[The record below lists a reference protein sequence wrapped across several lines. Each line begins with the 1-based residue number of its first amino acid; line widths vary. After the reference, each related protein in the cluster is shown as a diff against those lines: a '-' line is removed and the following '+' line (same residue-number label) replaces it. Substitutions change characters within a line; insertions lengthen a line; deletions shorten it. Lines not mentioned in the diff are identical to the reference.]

1 MYGSWSS
8 AQVHAELRNI
18 LSIREAGNR
27 AFRSGDYALSTEKY
41 GEANYDIL
49 WLKGLRYTK
58 VIPTD
63 DWSIVEAI
71 TEMQYTTQSNG
82 AASFLK
88 YDAFSEVDDNDNEV
102 SRFRKALNCTL
113 VADEGLRDHPT
124 RWKPSEN
131 AKRKLLYR
139 RAQAYEGLEDY
150 DRAWEAIQGAHHLSP
165 ERDEAICGL
174 AMKIWKVREYGKDGA
189 EAGSSTSSPHSQAPP
204 STYVQSSTPTAPT
217 NLNNG
222 SFSLSARPAFGR
234 KHTADVLKGLP
245 ALPFKSLDVP
255 QTSYHR
261 PISDIETVSSL
272 YSQPSPEMQS
282 CFMPERLHIPH
293 KPNGQSHD
301 VSPPE
306 SLRHHRNHSNN
317 SDWSSPNVSPVT
329 ENSSPIGG
337 RPLVNGKSSSNIP
350 VLKKTQRFGSSGNR
364 WPSWKGRAVEVK
376 SPVEDRDSPPTTR
389 WDDYSGERT
398 TSEKGKPGQVT
409 PGSIP
414 FDPTPGPG
422 PLVKPQVFGT
432 TTTISGGP
440 TPVRRKRVPSRDEN
454 LTPAV
459 REEWKG
465 ASGRHKIINP
475 LKDKPLPPGVSA
487 VFPTGSRKLSES
499 PTNMIRT
506 RDAISPTSGLALS
519 AISDESTPTRATF
532 IQPSIKVDDSP
543 VIDSPGSAAIT
554 SPISIVTPPSRHPES
569 NPDIRSPPE
578 IDTSCQRDA
587 EPTEDSTLSP
597 DDLRSPL
604 ARHPS
609 GEGLT
614 LKPQPQPPTP
624 EATPNRSR
632 ESRKEFH
639 DYCDQEKDFRANF
652 QQMNLED
659 QPPSRFSATTYA
671 TTAYNSPPATPE
683 TTHESP
689 KQTPPS
695 SILNRKRPVPVA
707 GLPNKRK
714 LTPSEAEQARENRH
728 TKTLPKSPPEIEAQ
742 TRVASLQAALD
753 GLRRRRNNIQTV
765 LHELTDVVQP
775 SSIAYDM
782 AAKKEIKKTVEGLN
796 RELAAIVKEEHETGL
811 QLHRAW
817 KRQDNNSAYEP
828 TTLWVRRV
836 TT

>member
-1 MYGSWSS
+1 MWPSAKYLVTSDSS
-8 AQVHAELRNI
+8 
-18 LSIREAGNR
+18 
-27 AFRSGDYALSTEKY
+27 
-41 GEANYDIL
+41 
-49 WLKGLRYTK
+49 
-58 VIPTD
+58 
-63 DWSIVEAI
+63 
-71 TEMQYTTQSNG
+71 SN
-82 AASFLK
+82 
-88 YDAFSEVDDNDNEV
+88 
-102 SRFRKALNCTL
+102 
-113 VADEGLRDHPT
+113 
-124 RWKPSEN
+124 
-131 AKRKLLYR
+131 
-139 RAQAYEGLEDY
+139 
-150 DRAWEAIQGAHHLSP
+150 
-165 ERDEAICGL
+165 
-174 AMKIWKVREYGKDGA
+174 
-189 EAGSSTSSPHSQAPP
+189 SSPHSQALP
-204 STYVQSSTPTAPT
+204 STYVPRSTPAAPT

-222 SFSLSARPAFGR
+222 SFSLSKRPAFGR

-255 QTSYHR
+255 HTSYQR
-261 PISDIETVSSL
+261 PISDTETVSSL
-272 YSQPSPEMQS
+272 YSQPSPEMES
-282 CFMPERLHIPH
+282 SFMPERLHIPYR
-293 KPNGQSHD
+293 PNGQSPD

-306 SLRHHRNHSNN
+306 SVRHQRNHSNN
-317 SDWSSPNVSPVT
+317 SERSSPNVSPVT
-329 ENSSPIGG
+329 EISYPIVE
-337 RPLVNGKSSSNIP
+337 RPPVNGKSSSHIP
-350 VLKKTQRFGSSGNR
+350 VLKKTQRDGGSGNR
-364 WPSWKGRAVEVK
+364 WPGWKGRAVESK
-376 SPVEDRDSPPTTR
+376 SPIEGRNSPPTTR

-422 PLVKPQVFGT
+422 PLVKPQLFGI

-454 LTPAV
+454 FTPAV

-499 PTNMIRT
+499 PTNMSRT
-506 RDAISPTSGLALS
+506 RDAISPASGLGLS
-519 AISDESTPTRATF
+519 AMSDESTPTRATF

-543 VIDSPGSAAIT
+543 IIDSPGSTAIT
-554 SPISIVTPPSRHPES
+554 SPINIVTPPSRHPDS
-569 NPDIRSPPE
+569 NSDIRSPPE

-597 DDLRSPL
+597 EDLRSPL
-604 ARHPS
+604 ARHPN
-609 GEGLT
+609 GERLT
-614 LKPQPQPPTP
+614 LTPQPQPPTP
-624 EATPNRSR
+624 EVTSNRSW
-632 ESRKEFH
+632 ESRKESH
-639 DYCDQEKDFRANF
+639 DYRDQEKDFRANF
-652 QQMNLED
+652 QHMNLDD
-659 QPPSRFSATTYA
+659 QPRSRFSATTYA

-683 TTHESP
+683 TRDESP

-728 TKTLPKSPPEIEAQ
+728 TKTLPKSPPEVEAQ
-742 TRVASLQAALD
+742 TRVARLQAALD

-765 LHELTDVVQP
+765 LHELTTVVQP
-775 SSIAYDM
+775 SSIAYDI

-796 RELAAIVKEEHETGL
+796 RELAVIMKEEHETGL